1 MNESVIYEN
10 EFVLCA
16 HYFKTIINI
25 EFFRLNFHCLLS
37 SEQ

>member
-10 EFVLCA
+10 EFVLYA
-16 HYFKTIINI
+16 HYIKTIINI
-25 EFFRLNFHCLLS
+25 EFFRLHLHCLLS